1 MAYDVTGRLHEIFDE
16 QQVSEKFR
24 KREFVLEV
32 QDGQY
37 PEHIKFQMVQD
48 KTSLIDPFKMGDE
61 VKVTFNLRG
70 RGFNKNGQML
80 YFTNLE
86 AWKIEAGGGASYGG
100 VSSSRRLPARPP
112 KTRTL
117 RSARSLR
124 PLPSRATTT
133 TTCLSKA
140 RPMFGL
146 PVSPT
151 L

>member
-48 KTSLIDPFKMGDE
+48 KTSLIDPYKMGDE

-86 AWKIEAGGGASYGG
+86 AWKIEPAAGGNAGNSYGG
-100 VSSSRRLPARPP
+100 GHSRPRRGQPR
-112 KTRTL
+112 KTRTPPCGPSP
-117 RSARSLR
+117 RR
-124 PLPSRATTT
+124 PPSPATTT
-133 TTCLSKA
+133 TTALLVL
-140 RPMFGL
+140 RH
-146 PVSPT
+146 
-151 L
+151 

>member
-48 KTSLIDPFKMGDE
+48 KTSLIDPYKMGDE

-86 AWKIEAGGGASYGG
+86 AWKIETASAGGGNAGGGYGG
-100 VSSSRRLPARPP
+100 GQQAAPRPAAQNQNP
-112 KTRTL
+112 TL
-117 RSARSLR
+117 RAQPSAAPIASDDDND
-124 PLPSRATTT
+124 LP
-133 TTCLSKA
+133 
-140 RPMFGL
+140 F
-146 PVSPT
+146 
-151 L
+151 

>member
-48 KTSLIDPFKMGDE
+48 KTSLIDPYKMGDE

-86 AWKIEAGGGASYGG
+86 AWKIESASGGNGSFGGGQQQAAP
-100 VSSSRRLPARPP
+100 RPAAQNQNP
-112 KTRTL
+112 TL
-117 RSARSLR
+117 RAQPSAAPIASDDDND
-124 PLPSRATTT
+124 LP
-133 TTCLSKA
+133 
-140 RPMFGL
+140 F
-146 PVSPT
+146 
-151 L
+151 

>member
-37 PEHIKFQMVQD
+37 PEQIKFQLVQD
-48 KTSLIDPFKMGDE
+48 KTALIDPFKMGDE

-86 AWKIEAGGGASYGG
+86 AWRIEPATGGAPAGAGG
-100 VSSSRRLPARPP
+100 SSFSQQPAARPAAQNQNP
-112 KTRTL
+112 NL
-117 RSARSLR
+117 RAQPSAQPIASDDDND
-124 PLPSRATTT
+124 LP
-133 TTCLSKA
+133 
-140 RPMFGL
+140 F
-146 PVSPT
+146 
-151 L
+151 

>member
-1 MAYDVTGRLHEIFDE
+1 MAYDATGTLHEIYDE

-48 KTSLIDPFKMGDE
+48 KTAIIDPFKVGDQ

-86 AWKIEAGGGASYGG
+86 AWRVEAAAGQSQPAAPRAAATGQSQGQRGQPAAPITSDDDND
-100 VSSSRRLPARPP
+100 LP
-112 KTRTL
+112 
-117 RSARSLR
+117 
-124 PLPSRATTT
+124 
-133 TTCLSKA
+133 
-140 RPMFGL
+140 F
-146 PVSPT
+146 
-151 L
+151 

>member
-1 MAYDVTGRLHEIFDE
+1 MASYDVTGRLHEIFDE

-48 KTSLIDPFKMGDE
+48 KTSLIDPYKMGDE

-86 AWKIEAGGGASYGG
+86 AWKIEAAAGGGGSYGG
-100 VSSSRRLPARPP
+100 GQQQQAAPRPAAQNQNP
-112 KTRTL
+112 TL
-117 RSARSLR
+117 RAQPSAAPIASDDDND
-124 PLPSRATTT
+124 LP
-133 TTCLSKA
+133 
-140 RPMFGL
+140 F
-146 PVSPT
+146 
-151 L
+151 

>member
-37 PEHIKFQMVQD
+37 PQHIKFQLTQD
-48 KTSLIDPFKMGDE
+48 KVSLVEPFKMGDE
-61 VKVTFNLRG
+61 VKVTFDLRG

-86 AWKIEAGGGASYGG
+86 AWKIEPGSAANYGAGSAPRGSKPEPHATRPAFGRAHRQRRRQRPALLG
-100 VSSSRRLPARPP
+100 SR
-112 KTRTL
+112 
-117 RSARSLR
+117 
-124 PLPSRATTT
+124 
-133 TTCLSKA
+133 
-140 RPMFGL
+140 
-146 PVSPT
+146 
-151 L
+151 

>member
-86 AWKIEAGGGASYGG
+86 AWKIEPASGGAGGGSFGG
-100 VSSSRRLPARPP
+100 QQQQAAPRPAAQNQNP
-112 KTRTL
+112 TL
-117 RSARSLR
+117 RAQPSAAPIASDDDND
-124 PLPSRATTT
+124 LP
-133 TTCLSKA
+133 
-140 RPMFGL
+140 F
-146 PVSPT
+146 
-151 L
+151 

>member
-86 AWKIEAGGGASYGG
+86 AWKIEPASGGSFGGGSGG
-100 VSSSRRLPARPP
+100 GQQQAAPRPAAQNQNP
-112 KTRTL
+112 TL
-117 RSARSLR
+117 RAQPSAAPIASDDDND
-124 PLPSRATTT
+124 LP
-133 TTCLSKA
+133 
-140 RPMFGL
+140 F
-146 PVSPT
+146 
-151 L
+151 

>member
-32 QDGQY
+32 QEGQY
-37 PEHIKFQMVQD
+37 PEQIKFQMVQD
-48 KTSLIDPFKMGDE
+48 KTSLIDPYKVGDE

-86 AWKIEAGGGASYGG
+86 AWRIEAAAAGGGGQQGGSYGG
-100 VSSSRRLPARPP
+100 GQQQAPAAPRPAQNQNPNLRAAPAAPIASDDDNDLP
-112 KTRTL
+112 
-117 RSARSLR
+117 
-124 PLPSRATTT
+124 
-133 TTCLSKA
+133 
-140 RPMFGL
+140 F
-146 PVSPT
+146 
-151 L
+151 

>member
-1 MAYDVTGRLHEIFDE
+1 MAYDATGRLHEIFDE

-37 PEHIKFQMVQD
+37 PEHIKFQLVQD
-48 KTSLIDPFKMGDE
+48 KTALIDSYKVGDE

-86 AWKIEAGGGASYGG
+86 AWRIEAGTGGGAPAGGGYGQQAAAPRAAAPAQNQNPNLRAAPAAPIAG
-100 VSSSRRLPARPP
+100 DDDNDLP
-112 KTRTL
+112 
-117 RSARSLR
+117 
-124 PLPSRATTT
+124 
-133 TTCLSKA
+133 
-140 RPMFGL
+140 F
-146 PVSPT
+146 
-151 L
+151 

>member
-32 QDGQY
+32 QEGQY
-37 PEHIKFQMVQD
+37 PEQIKFQMVQD
-48 KTSLIDPFKMGDE
+48 KTALIDPYKVGDE

-86 AWKIEAGGGASYGG
+86 AWRIEAAAGGGGQQGGGYGG
-100 VSSSRRLPARPP
+100 GQQQAAPAPRPAAQNQNPNLRAPAPAAPIASDDDNDLP
-112 KTRTL
+112 
-117 RSARSLR
+117 
-124 PLPSRATTT
+124 
-133 TTCLSKA
+133 
-140 RPMFGL
+140 F
-146 PVSPT
+146 
-151 L
+151 

>member
-70 RGFNKNGQML
+70 RGFNKNGQM
-80 YFTNLE
+80 
-86 AWKIEAGGGASYGG
+86 AAS
-100 VSSSRRLPARPP
+100 VFFRR
-112 KTRTL
+112 
-117 RSARSLR
+117 
-124 PLPSRATTT
+124 
-133 TTCLSKA
+133 
-140 RPMFGL
+140 FD
-146 PVSPT
+146 VQVF
-151 L
+151 

>member
-1 MAYDVTGRLHEIFDE
+1 MASYDVTGRLHEIFDE

-48 KTSLIDPFKMGDE
+48 KTSLIDPYKMGDE

-86 AWKIEAGGGASYGG
+86 AWKIEAGGAGGGGNYGG
-100 VSSSRRLPARPP
+100 GQQQQAAPRPAAQNQNP
-112 KTRTL
+112 TL
-117 RSARSLR
+117 RAQPSAAPIASDDDND
-124 PLPSRATTT
+124 LP
-133 TTCLSKA
+133 
-140 RPMFGL
+140 F
-146 PVSPT
+146 
-151 L
+151 

>member
-37 PEHIKFQMVQD
+37 PQHIKFQLTQD
-48 KTSLIDPFKMGDE
+48 KTSFVDPYKMGDE
-61 VKVTFNLRG
+61 VKVTFDLRC

-86 AWKIEAGGGASYGG
+86 AWKIEPASGGNGGGSYGG
-100 VSSSRRLPARPP
+100 GQQQQAAPRPVAQNQNP
-112 KTRTL
+112 TL
-117 RSARSLR
+117 RAQPSAA
-124 PLPSRATTT
+124 PITGEDDNDLP
-133 TTCLSKA
+133 
-140 RPMFGL
+140 F
-146 PVSPT
+146 
-151 L
+151 

>member
-48 KTSLIDPFKMGDE
+48 KTSLIDPYKMGDE

-86 AWKIEAGGGASYGG
+86 AWKIEPSSGGNGGGSFGG
-100 VSSSRRLPARPP
+100 GQQQAAPRPAAQNQNP
-112 KTRTL
+112 TL
-117 RSARSLR
+117 RAQPSAAPIASDDDND
-124 PLPSRATTT
+124 LP
-133 TTCLSKA
+133 
-140 RPMFGL
+140 F
-146 PVSPT
+146 
-151 L
+151 

>member
-48 KTSLIDPFKMGDE
+48 KTSLIDPYKMGDE

-70 RGFNKNGQML
+70 RGFNKNGQMI

-86 AWKIEAGGGASYGG
+86 AWRIEPASGGAGGGNFGGGQQQAAPRPAAQNQNPGLRAQPAAPIASDDDND
-100 VSSSRRLPARPP
+100 LP
-112 KTRTL
+112 
-117 RSARSLR
+117 
-124 PLPSRATTT
+124 
-133 TTCLSKA
+133 
-140 RPMFGL
+140 F
-146 PVSPT
+146 
-151 L
+151 

>member
-1 MAYDVTGRLHEIFDE
+1 MAYEATGRLHEIFDE

-48 KTSLIDPFKMGDE
+48 KTALIDPFKVGDE

-86 AWKIEAGGGASYGG
+86 AWRIEAGTGGGAPAGG
-100 VSSSRRLPARPP
+100 GYNQQQAAAPRAAAPAQNQNPNLRAQPAAPIASDDDNDLP
-112 KTRTL
+112 
-117 RSARSLR
+117 
-124 PLPSRATTT
+124 
-133 TTCLSKA
+133 
-140 RPMFGL
+140 F
-146 PVSPT
+146 
-151 L
+151 